1 MPEIVDFHLGDILT
15 LKKKHPC
22 GGFEWEVVRVG
33 MDVGIVC
40 RQCNRR
46 VTLVRSEL
54 ERRTKLIEPVGE
66 SD

>member
-1 MPEIVDFHLGDILT
+1 MPRIVDLHLGDVLT

-22 GGFEWEVVRVG
+22 GGSQWEIVRVG

-40 RQCNRR
+40 RTCNRR

-54 ERRTKLIEPVGE
+54 ERRIKFIETDGG
-66 SD
+66 SA